1 MTIELIAADQFTM
14 RELADLYNQTRVD
27 YLVPMPMS
35 ADRLAEY
42 VHDFDINLSRS
53 CVARTAEDQ
62 TLGLSMLGVRRNKA
76 WITRLGVL
84 PATRR
89 GGVGSTL
96 MGCMLEN
103 ANMLGIEEIQLE
115 VIKNNKPARD
125 LFLRKGFEETGEYLV
140 MRRAPH
146 SVFEAFQGSVDW
158 LNHDEALKVLQ
169 SYPEHLTWVNSIESM
184 QNASDIQGLRV
195 RLPNGDAGWL
205 VYRNTKFTLRST
217 LSHLVL
223 HTERGNPN
231 EVGAQLLLNLH
242 THYPHH
248 DTYAENIS
256 KDDPHLSA
264 FHALGYF
271 DNFSRIEM
279 RRSSVSVN
287 AG

>member
-1 MTIELIAADQFTM
+1 MTIELIPADQFTM
-14 RELADLYNQTRVD
+14 QELTDLYNQTRVD
-27 YLVPMPMS
+27 YLVPMPMN
-35 ADRLAEY
+35 AGRLAEY

-53 CVARTAEDQ
+53 CVAHAADDQ
-62 TLGLSMLGVRRNKA
+62 TLGLSMLGVRQNRA

-89 GGVGSTL
+89 GGVGSAL
-96 MGCMLEN
+96 MDCMLEN
-103 ANMLGIEEIQLE
+103 ANALGVEEIQLE

-146 SVFEAFQGSVDW
+146 SVSEPLQSNVDW
-158 LNHDEALKVLQ
+158 LNHDEALEVLQ
-169 SYPEHLTWVNSIESM
+169 SYPGHLTWVNSIESM
-184 QNASDIQGLRV
+184 QNASNIEGLRV
-195 RLPNGDAGWL
+195 SLQNGSAGWL

-223 HTERGNPN
+223 HTEQGNSN

-248 DTYAENIS
+248 DTYAENIHGN
-256 KDDPHLSA
+256 DPHLSA

-279 RRSSVSVN
+279 RRSSTIK
-287 AG
+287 